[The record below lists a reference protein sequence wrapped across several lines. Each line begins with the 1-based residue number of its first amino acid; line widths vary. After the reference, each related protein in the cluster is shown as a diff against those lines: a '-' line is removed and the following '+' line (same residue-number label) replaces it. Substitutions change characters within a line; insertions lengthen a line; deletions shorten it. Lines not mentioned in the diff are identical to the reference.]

1 MISRERLDEFKH
13 KLDLIRESTAYYIKM
28 SDQILREF
36 DNCDQDN
43 LELLQMYDKKMA
55 DIQGKI
61 ISEQRTQRRFEEE
74 YSDVI
79 EFIRDSE

>member
-28 SDQILREF
+28 SDQILKEF
-36 DNCDQDN
+36 DNCDQHN
-43 LELLQMYDKKMA
+43 FELLELYDKKMA

-61 ISEQRTQRRFEEE
+61 VSEQRTQRRFEEE

-79 EFIRDSE
+79 EFLQDSE

>member
-13 KLDLIRESTAYYIKM
+13 KLDLIRESTAYYVKM

-43 LELLQMYDKKMA
+43 LELLKMYDKKMA

-61 ISEQRTQRRFEEE
+61 VSEQRTQRRFEEE

-79 EFIRDSE
+79 EFLQDSE

>member
-13 KLDLIRESTAYYIKM
+13 KLDLIRESTEYYLKM

-43 LELLQMYDKKMA
+43 LELLEMYDKKMA

>member
-13 KLDLIRESTAYYIKM
+13 KLDLIRESTAYYLKM
-28 SDQILREF
+28 SNQILREF
-36 DNCDQDN
+36 DNCDQDD
-43 LELLQMYDKKMA
+43 LELLKMYDKKMA

-61 ISEQRTQRRFEEE
+61 ISE

-79 EFIRDSE
+79 EFIRASE

>member
-13 KLDLIRESTAYYIKM
+13 KLDLIRESTAYYVKM

-43 LELLQMYDKKMA
+43 LELLKMYDKKMA

-61 ISEQRTQRRFEEE
+61 VSEQRTQRRFEEE